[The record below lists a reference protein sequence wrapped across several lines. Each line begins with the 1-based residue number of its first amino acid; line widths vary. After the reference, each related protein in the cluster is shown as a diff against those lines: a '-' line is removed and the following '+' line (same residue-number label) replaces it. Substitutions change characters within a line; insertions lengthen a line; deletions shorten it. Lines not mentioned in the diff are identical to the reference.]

1 MEKIKIG
8 KIVNAV
14 ALRGEVKVYAYSDR
28 KERYEELKEIA
39 QRSGLSVNAV
49 ILILVDTG
57 LSVIDLGMTELRRFH
72 AHSSQHTDEQYT
84 QSNC

>member
-1 MEKIKIG
+1 MREKLKIQTG
-8 KIVNAV
+8 
-14 ALRGEVKVYAYSDR
+14 LRIPQD
-28 KERYEELKEIA
+28 RYEELKEIA